1 MSSIGKEKREEV
13 PRGIGRGGK
22 CGKILRVK
30 FMRDNCQLNLFDVYF
45 FSYLGDEDLPI
56 P

>member
-13 PRGIGRGGK
+13 ARGIRRGGK

-30 FMRDNCQLNLFDVYF
+30 FMRDNCQLNPFDVYF
-45 FSYLGDEDLPI
+45 FFVSGR
-56 P
+56 

>member
-13 PRGIGRGGK
+13 ARGIGRGGK

-45 FSYLGDEDLPI
+45 FFVSGQ
-56 P
+56 